1 MEPIQPSWF
10 KQRQGKAEKVDDDTY
25 RLTAPILP
33 ESFILIR
40 RGENG
45 LWSAALRTQS
55 DGPDLAATA
64 AEFDNRGDAWSAAF
78 ELYRTHL
85 VV

>member
-1 MEPIQPSWF
+1 MEPILPSWF

-33 ESFILIR
+33 ESFIAIR
-40 RGENG
+40 RGDNG
-45 LWSAALRTQS
+45 RWSAALRPQS

-64 AEFDNRGDAWSAAF
+64 AEFDNRGDAWGAAF
-78 ELYRTHL
+78 ELYRTHI